1 VRFVSPSRAKR
12 RRHKLHPVWAELA
25 ASAREV
31 VFRSGR
37 LDEFDAAIMFETAR
51 IRVGVVD
58 DNR

>member
-1 VRFVSPSRAKR
+1 VRFVSPSRAER
-12 RRHKLHPVWAELA
+12 RRHKLHPVWSELA
-25 ASAREV
+25 ASRREV

-37 LDEFDAAIMFETAR
+37 LDEFDAAIIFEASR